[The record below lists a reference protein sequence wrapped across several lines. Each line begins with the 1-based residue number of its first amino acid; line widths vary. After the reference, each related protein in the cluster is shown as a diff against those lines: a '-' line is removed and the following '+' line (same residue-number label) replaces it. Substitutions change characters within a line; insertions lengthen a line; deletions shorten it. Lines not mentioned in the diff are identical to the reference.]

1 MLTDEA
7 TIALWNTQGL
17 PVDPVSIENGTILT
31 SSQRYPLIV
40 DPQLQGITWIKE
52 KEKDNN
58 LKCVRLGSKNII
70 REIELSIE
78 MGYSALIEN
87 MGE

>member
-1 MLTDEA
+1 MKPPLLCGTPKDSQW
-7 TIALWNTQGL
+7 TQSPSKMALSSLVPKG
-17 PVDPVSIENGTILT
+17 ILSLST
-31 SSQRYPLIV
+31 LSCRASLGSR
-40 DPQLQGITWIKE
+40 KR
-52 KEKDNN
+52 KDNN